1 MKAMNP
7 TYIFEL
13 LSELNFT
20 AIDFETA
27 NEKRASICS
36 IGYARVRKG
45 KIVKTDNILVKP
57 QELRFSEINIDIHSI
72 NNASVASQPGFCD
85 LWPSLEHIFQ
95 DEILVAHNAD
105 FDISALTQTLDLY
118 NLPHPNFRYIC
129 SQKLA
134 QEAFEELVDYRLKD
148 VANFIGV
155 EFEHHNSQAD
165 AIVSAMIAISAIPR
179 LPKSIFQFNNKELTS
194 IISKRNS
201 LNAKSS
207 FDLVYQDKKIEKN
220 LLKPVLDVADKGS
233 IFYNQ
238 KLVFTGDLKFIS
250 RGEAAKIVQNMG
262 ADINTAISAKTNIVI
277 VGSNAGPSKM
287 AKIESLISSGKSI
300 RLIYE
305 QEFLTLINH

>member
-1 MKAMNP
+1 MKPN
-7 TYIFEL
+7 YILDL

-36 IGYARVRKG
+36 IGYAKVRKG
-45 KIVKTDNILVKP
+45 EIVETDNILVKP
-57 QELRFSEINIDIHSI
+57 HELRFSTINIDIHNITDELVS
-72 NNASVASQPGFCD
+72 SQPEFCD
-85 LWPSLEHIFQ
+85 LWPSIEPIFK

-118 NLPHPNFRYIC
+118 NLPHPNFKYIC
-129 SQKLA
+129 THKLA
-134 QEAFEELVDYRLKD
+134 QEAFEDLLDYRLKD
-148 VANFIGV
+148 IAKYFGL

-165 AIVSAMIAISAIPR
+165 AVVAAIIAITAIPR
-179 LPKSIFQFNNKELTS
+179 FPISTFQLHHQELTS
-194 IISKRNS
+194 SITKKGS
-201 LNAKSS
+201 LNSQSS
-207 FDLVYQDKKIEKN
+207 FDIIYQDKRIEKN
-220 LLKPVLDVADKGS
+220 LLKPVLDVAEKDD

-238 KLVFTGDLKFIS
+238 KLAFTGDLKSIS
-250 RGEAAKIVQNMG
+250 RGEAAKIVQSKG
-262 ADINTAISAKTNIVI
+262 ADINTSISAKTNIVV

-305 QEFLTLINH
+305 EEFLTLINY